1 LSTSVIRSAARLLAR
16 LGAVTD
22 AITFDIGR
30 VLRFLLDGWR
40 LRSSGDARS
49 PAG

>member
-1 LSTSVIRSAARLLAR
+1 MRTSSPPPEERLIAR

-30 VLRFLLDGWR
+30 VLRFLLDI
-40 LRSSGDARS
+40 
-49 PAG
+49 